1 MVFTGGFIDIY
12 LSTGKK
18 RRNIMF
24 VHIGENIVIPE
35 DSIIAIM
42 DLESVN
48 QSNDTKQ
55 FLKTADE
62 EGFIKKVT
70 SDEPKSF
77 ILAEIN
83 KKSVIYLS
91 PISSLT
97 LCKRSGYIENL

>member
-1 MVFTGGFIDIY
+1 MFI
-12 LSTGKK
+12 
-18 RRNIMF
+18 
-24 VHIGENIVIPE
+24 HIGENIVIPE

-42 DLESVN
+42 DIDSMK

-55 FLKTADE
+55 FLKIADE

-70 SDEPKSF
+70 NDEPKSF

-97 LCKRSGYIENL
+97 LCKRSGFVDTL